1 MHHTIIE
8 RDRAGEPRE
17 APIRRA
23 WTAWIALGVI
33 GIAAGCDGETKEPSS
48 TGAGTTGTGAGT
60 GGGGGGGGG
69 GGTTLQ
75 CSIGA
80 RDLLVSEGV
89 GTSPAVAFAADH
101 YLVAWTSTVKDAGD
115 IRVALLDAKGT
126 KVSEQALAEG
136 PGQSGFPS
144 VVPSAGGG
152 FLVIWQDTVPPGS
165 AIRGRRVDALG
176 MPKGAAF
183 TIAQS
188 ASVDARPSAVP
199 AAGGAAL
206 AWSDGPGVT
215 LGQLTDDMLV
225 SKTPL
230 DLAFNPSLGGL
241 GANLGITWIAGTKIG
256 ASVLPGP
263 NVPLLPVLFRNAP
276 GKPNAPRVAVHEDGA
291 LSVAWE
297 DNRGGDGNE
306 TIYLT
311 RIDKSGKAS
320 SERLIPMTAESANYP
335 DVAWTG
341 SHDAVVYYQFRGG
354 PPAIYLSL
362 VTKNLTASGQDLKIS
377 GDGLSVRYPRVAR
390 TGDPVGT
397 IGIVYVEKDGPIRAS
412 LVSCP

>member
-1 MHHTIIE
+1 MQHTIIE
-8 RDRAGEPRE
+8 RDSAGEPR
-17 APIRRA
+17 AAQMRRA
-23 WTAWIALGVI
+23 WTMWIALGMI
-33 GIAAGCDGETKEPSS
+33 GIAAGCGGEPGETSS
-48 TGAGTTGTGAGT
+48 TGAGTTGAGTGAG
-60 GGGGGGGGG
+60 GGAGAVGE
-69 GGTTLQ
+69 TMPQ
-75 CSIGA
+75 CSVAA
-80 RDLLVSEGV
+80 RDLLVSDGV
-89 GTSPAVAFAADH
+89 GVSPSVAFAADH
-101 YLVAWTSTVKDAGD
+101 YLVAWTSTVKDTGD

-136 PGQSGFPS
+136 PGESGFPS
-144 VVPSAGGG
+144 VIPEAGGG
-152 FLVIWQDTVPPGS
+152 FLVIWQDTAPPGS

-188 ASVDARPSAVP
+188 AIADARPSAVP
-199 AAGGAAL
+199 AAGGAAV

-215 LGQLTDDMLV
+215 LAQLTGDVLA
-225 SKTPL
+225 SKTPI
-230 DLAFNPSLGGL
+230 DQAFRPSLGGS
-241 GANLGITWIAGTKIG
+241 GANLGITWVAGTKIG

-263 NVPLLPVLFRNAP
+263 NGPLTPVLFRNAA
-276 GKPNAPRVAVHEDGA
+276 GKPNAPRVAVHEDGS
-291 LSVAWE
+291 LSVVWE
-297 DNRGGDGNE
+297 DNRAGDGNE

-320 SERLIPMTAESANYP
+320 PERLIPMSADSANYP

-341 SHDAVVYYQFRGG
+341 SHDAIVYYQFRGG

-362 VTKNLTASGQDLKIS
+362 VTKDLTASGQDLKIS

-390 TGDPVGT
+390 TGDPAGT